1 MIKNNTDADNIMESQ
16 FESIIRELGDDPTRE
31 GMIGTPKRARKAMQF
46 LTKGYHEDIHKLIN
60 GAIFES
66 SMDEMV
72 IVKNIEFYSLC
83 EHHLLPFFGQCHIA
97 YLPNGKILG
106 LSKFARITDH
116 FAKRFQVQEKLT
128 EQIANCVSDVT
139 GAKGVGVIVE
149 AKHLCMMA
157 RGVEKQNSEVAT
169 STLLGLF
176 KSDMNTRGEFCGMW
190 GGRQIIIFGLRLEF
204 LFVCR

>member
-1 MIKNNTDADNIMESQ
+1 MESQ
-16 FESIIRELGDDPTRE
+16 FESVITALGDDPKRA

-46 LTKGYHEDIHKLIN
+46 LTSGYHEDIHHLIN
-60 GAIFES
+60 DAIFES

-83 EHHLLPFFGQCHIA
+83 EHHMLPFFGQCHIG

-128 EQIANCVSDVT
+128 EQIAHCVSDIT
-139 GAKGVGVIVE
+139 GAKGVGVVIE
-149 AKHLCMMA
+149 AKHLCMMM
-157 RGVEKQNSEVAT
+157 RGVEKQDSCMIT
-169 STLLGLF
+169 SNMIGTF
-176 KSDMNTRGEFCGMW
+176 RDDNRTRS
-190 GGRQIIIFGLRLEF
+190 EF
-204 LFVCR
+204 LMLVK